1 MELCKVVYKYVGDST
16 ERILDD
22 LNDKLKQNLL
32 NSFKSIQVCKE
43 DAESKNFAFNPN
55 VNIEEEEQDS
65 TNENLDEK

>member
-1 MELCKVVYKYVGDST
+1 MYKYVGDST
-16 ERILDD
+16 ERILGD

-43 DAESKNFAFNPN
+43 DAESFIKKNFAFNPN

-65 TNENLDEK
+65 ANENLDEK